1 MLDTTRSVTINS
13 PAMPLALSLPARRAR
28 RSPGAAFTL
37 LEILVVLAIL
47 GLLIGVLLT
56 NVGGNLSRGQE
67 DAARIFVNTTMKAP
81 LTAYR
86 IDFGDYPSTAEG
98 LQALIEPPPGKEG
111 RWRGYVEG
119 SRLPL
124 DPVGRTLRSI
134 VTPVPAI
141 PRGYDLFS
149 KGPDRTADTAD
160 DIGNW

>member
-124 DPVGRTLRSI
+124 DPWGEPYLYRYPGTRN
-134 VTPVPAI
+134 